1 MFLISPDSGGETDA
15 AILVIIFSRPSTAF
29 VLEYM
34 HNDLHRTE
42 TQHNEG
48 GHYITS
54 KHLKGRSG
62 LPVCL

>member
-1 MFLISPDSGGETDA
+1 MFLISPDSGVETDA
-15 AILVIIFSRPSTAF
+15 ATLVIICSRPSTAF

-34 HNDLHRTE
+34 HNDHHRIE

-48 GHYITS
+48 EHYVTS